1 MAAERQSQRAWSPR
15 RASLNG
21 SAVFWQRSVNA
32 QRTQAAHS
40 KGAAAQR
47 RSHDACRSGP
57 YLRCVARA
65 RAPDRGSGVRK
76 LQKAMPTAT
85 ANRPKQ
91 LPPVRHLRTHGGAP
105 ASISASSWG
114 SLRAHFEVRSALP
127 ETAFGIRNLA
137 LDDRVEDCA
146 EGRQLGKGRAAFRRG
161 GEGHQ
166 RL

>member
-1 MAAERQSQRAWSPR
+1 MAARSSGNALRTLNERER
-15 RASLNG
+15 RIL
-21 SAVFWQRSVNA
+21 
-32 QRTQAAHS
+32 
-40 KGAAAQR
+40 KGR
-47 RSHDACRSGP
+47 
-57 YLRCVARA
+57 LRDEAMTLA
-65 RAPDRGSGVRK
+65 DLGNIYGVSRERVRQIEVGAFAK
-76 LQKAMPTAT
+76 LQKAMLTAT

-91 LPPVRHLRTHGGAP
+91 LPPVRHLRIHGGAP

-114 SLRAHFEVRSALP
+114 SLRAHFTVRSALP